1 MKKGI
6 SMTLC
11 AALIFGTVSSG
22 VSAMEYINESQPQ
35 KTIIIN
41 EDCTDFAES
50 RWQEGVSMANLTS
63 WADQYVNTNVG
74 AIFLNTNAQKVN
86 YSGNVTENFWE
97 GVDKNSSYWTGS
109 RKAYAEFNET
119 GKDMNTIRIRL
130 LRERNIS
137 PWMTIRMN
145 DIHNAGDATD
155 PFNSTFRVKH
165 NYQIGSK
172 SVTTGSHLCF
182 DYSIKAVRDNY
193 FALIQENIERYDV
206 DGIELDWM
214 RESYPIKDD
223 TLREETRLAV
233 NQMMRDVRKLLDVWE
248 IRRGHEIKL
257 AVRVPSHIHVAEDY
271 ALDAETWSREKL
283 VDMVTITARWAST
296 DTNMELENW
305 EKLLKETAQNPDIL
319 VGAGQE
325 VLYRSNPGYQTQHQ
339 SADTARGTAYSYL
352 SRGSDYMYMFN
363 HMDKRTTIAYAATD
377 YIPLLQQ
384 INSLENMDGYL
395 RRHAVTFRD
404 RQAHD
409 EAAVYELPAV
419 VNNSTDKEFNIHIGD
434 LKDGND
440 TQCYV
445 ILGVN
450 QKYGN
455 GTGVVDSADDLTV
468 TINGKECAYV
478 GKAEGIRQPYP
489 VGADGTVYD
498 LIKYKVPNGAEQDN
512 WNTVTVSVAD
522 GTQRELTWA
531 EIMVDSVKPGTRNLA
546 FGKNATASSY
556 YGNEANFAPGKA
568 NDGIVDNAG
577 WVAATTTE
585 RPSWWQVDL
594 EESYEIGKI
603 EIVARQE
610 AGQEWSGYR
619 SNIKV
624 EGSTTPDFAEGTVIE
639 FASTPALDNTV
650 IPARGTWEIT
660 VPNSVT
666 QKVRYIRVIEQD
678 NKQAATTMPFLA
690 EVRIFS
696 R

>member
-6 SMTLC
+6 YMVLC
-11 AALIFGTVSSG
+11 IVLLFTAMSSG
-22 VSAMEYINESQPQ
+22 VSAMEYINETQPE
-35 KTIIIN
+35 KNIVIN

-50 RWQEGVSMANLTS
+50 RWQEGICMTNLTN
-63 WADQYVNTNVG
+63 WADQYASTNVG
-74 AIFLNTNAQKVN
+74 AVFINTNAQRTN

-97 GVDKNSSYWTGS
+97 GVDKNSTYWTGS
-109 RKAYAEFNET
+109 RKAYAEFHET
-119 GKDMNTIRIRL
+119 GKDMNTIRIDL

-137 PWMTIRMN
+137 PWLTIRMN
-145 DIHNAGDATD
+145 DIHNASDATD

-172 SVTTGSHLCF
+172 SVMSGPHLCF
-182 DYSIKAVRDNY
+182 DYSVKAVRDHY

-206 DGIELDWM
+206 DGMELDWM
-214 RESYPIKDD
+214 RESYPIKEDA
-223 TLREETRLAV
+223 LREETRLAI
-233 NQMMRDVRKLLDVWE
+233 NQMVRDVRRLLDVWE

-257 AVRVPSHIHVAEDY
+257 AVRVPAQIHVAENY

-296 DTNMELENW
+296 DTDMDLEGW
-305 EKLLKETAQNPDIL
+305 QKLLKETAGNPDIL

-325 VLYRSNPGYQTQHQ
+325 VLYRANPNYATQHQ

-352 SRGSDYMYMFN
+352 SRGSDFMYLFN
-363 HMDKRTTIAYAATD
+363 HMDKRTTISYASTD

-404 RQAHD
+404 RYAHD
-409 EAAVYELPAV
+409 ETAVYELPAV
-419 VNNSTDKEFNIHIGD
+419 INKETSKEFSIHIGD
-434 LKDGND
+434 LKEEND

-445 ILGVN
+445 ILGIN

-468 TINGKECAYV
+468 TINGKTCTYA
-478 GKAEGIRQPYP
+478 GKAENIRQPYP

-498 LIKYKVPNGAEQDN
+498 LIKYKIPAGAEQDN
-512 WNTVTVSVAD
+512 RNHVKVSVAD
-522 GTQRELTWA
+522 GVERELTWV
-531 EIMVDSVKPGTRNLA
+531 EIMVDSVAPGTRNLA
-546 FGKNATASSY
+546 FGKHVSASSY
-556 YGNEANFAPGKA
+556 CGNLVNYAPGKA
-568 NDGIVDNAG
+568 NDGIVDNLG
-577 WVAATTTE
+577 WIPADSEKT
-585 RPSWWQVDL
+585 PSWWQIDL
-594 EESYEIGKI
+594 EDLYEIGKL

-610 AGQEWSGYR
+610 IGQDWSGYR
-619 SNIKV
+619 SNFKV
-624 EGSTTPDFAEGTVIE
+624 EGSTTPDFAEGTVYE
-639 FASTPALDNTV
+639 FASTPAFDATV
-650 IPARGTWEIT
+650 IPALGTWEIP
-660 VPNSVT
+660 VSDSIT

-678 NKQAATTMPFLA
+678 NDQTATTMPFLT